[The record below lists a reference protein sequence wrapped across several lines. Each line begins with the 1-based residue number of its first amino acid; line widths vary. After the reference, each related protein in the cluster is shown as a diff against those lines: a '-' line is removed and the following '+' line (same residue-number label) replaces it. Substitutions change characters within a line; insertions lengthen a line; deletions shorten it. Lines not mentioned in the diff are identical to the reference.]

1 MKLFL
6 SALTISILALG
17 CAEDKDAAS
26 VTGDL
31 VNAAYNVSGGTC
43 THITF
48 PVAIPK
54 SQLDESQ
61 KTGTCPSSVKV
72 ETVTATTVKTCPSF
86 KTDNGATYTITFYNK
101 EVGSDGEVFDV
112 TASDATA
119 RCTVMKDAITQA
131 Q

>member
-17 CAEDKDAAS
+17 CGEDKDVTA

-31 VNAAYNVSGGTC
+31 VNAAYSVSGGTC
-43 THITF
+43 THMTF

-72 ETVTATTVKTCPSF
+72 ETVTATTVKSCPSF
-86 KTDNGATYTITFYNK
+86 KTENGATYAITFYNK
-101 EVGSDGEVFDV
+101 EVDSDGNVFDV
-112 TASDATA
+112 TEADATS
-119 RCTVMKDAITQA
+119 RCTVMKNAITQA